1 VFLFALAL
9 ALQQTGPAAQVAATA
24 APTRATPAYTIEIP
38 RVEDAR
44 VTIDGALDEPVWARA
59 ARLDGFRQYEPVD
72 GRPAEEE
79 TEVLVWY
86 APDAIHFGIIARDR
100 QPEGIRA
107 TVADRDNIG
116 GDDHVIIYLDTFND
130 RRRAFFF
137 AVNPLG
143 VQQDGVRAEGAS
155 SAGRSFGG
163 STDTS
168 PDYWYQS
175 RGRLT
180 GDGYTVEVRIPFK
193 SLRYPAGGEPQ
204 RWGLQIERRVQ
215 RTGYVDTW
223 TDARRASASFLAQS
237 GVIEGLYDLQR
248 GVVLEAQPFVTASAN
263 GERVPGEGAFRRE
276 SLDPEVGLNLRLGF
290 SSFSIDATL
299 NPDFSQVEADAGQVT
314 VNERFALFFPEKRPF
329 FLEGIE
335 LFATPSQLVHTRQIV
350 SPSVGGKV
358 TGKVGDFSVAHL
370 TALDEPAA
378 GAESLVNVT
387 RLRRDF
393 GRNSHAGVTYTDR
406 AHTDG
411 DYANRVLAADLHY
424 VFGGMYFAEAQFG
437 NSWTTGARAAP
448 LWKLE
453 VDRTGRHFGFNY
465 RVNAIDD
472 DFRTDAGF
480 INRAGIVDVGAFNR
494 LSLYGAAGALVERVD
509 FHLNPSR
516 LWLYDDFG
524 RRGPIEGSESLSLS
538 ARLRGG
544 WEIDLRPGRRFY
556 DLDPADYAAYTIEVA
571 GGTLPY
577 APTDRVAGY
586 GFGVEA
592 RTPAYRGFDA
602 SFSLRRERAPI
613 FDEGAPGDNSRA
625 SARLSLRPDAAIRI
639 ALSTTY
645 QRIDRARDG
654 SEFART
660 VIPRAQLEYQP
671 ARSLFFRAIGEWRAE
686 RRDTIVSARSGVPLL
701 IAGEPAP
708 ARQTDALRIDLLASY
723 TPTPGTVAFIGYGTS
738 LGYETS
744 AGLTP
749 RSAFDFDRLER
760 ASDGFFI
767 KLAYQFRK

>member
-1 VFLFALAL
+1 VILFALAL
-9 ALQQTGPAAQVAATA
+9 AFQQAGPIASTVA
-24 APTRATPAYTIEIP
+24 PSIQIP
-38 RVEDAR
+38 RIEDAQL
-44 VTIDGALDEPVWARA
+44 VIDGALDEPVWARA
-59 ARLDGFRQYEPVD
+59 ARLTGFRQYEPVD

-86 APDAIHFGIIARDR
+86 APDAIHFGIVARDR

-107 TVADRDNIG
+107 TVADRDNID
-116 GDDHVIIYLDTFND
+116 GDDHVVIYLDTFND

-163 STDTS
+163 STDKS

-180 GDGYTVEVRIPFK
+180 ERGYTVEVRIPFK
-193 SLRYPAGGEPQ
+193 SLRYPAGEEPQ

-223 TDARRASASFLAQS
+223 TDTRRANASFLAQS
-237 GVIEGLYDLQR
+237 GVIEGLFDLQR
-248 GVVLEAQPFVTASAN
+248 GVVFEAQPFVTASAN
-263 GERVPGEGAFRRE
+263 GLRETGGGAFRRE
-276 SLDPEVGLNLRLGF
+276 SLDPELGLNLRLGF
-290 SSFSIDATL
+290 TSFSLDATL

-314 VNERFALFFPEKRPF
+314 VNERFALFVPEKRPF

-335 LFATPSQLVHTRQIV
+335 LFATPSQLVHTRQIA

-358 TGKVGDFSVAHL
+358 TGKIGGLSVAHL
-370 TALDEPAA
+370 TALDDPAA
-378 GAESLVNVT
+378 GREALVNVT

-406 AHTDG
+406 AHTG
-411 DYANRVLAADLHY
+411 DEYANRVLAADLHY
-424 VFGGMYFAEAQFG
+424 VFGGMYYAEAQYG

-448 LWKLE
+448 HWKLE

-465 RVNAIDD
+465 RVNGIDD

-494 LSLYGAAGALVERVD
+494 VSLYGAAGALVERVD
-509 FHLNPSR
+509 LHLNPSR
-516 LWLYDDFG
+516 LWRYDDFG
-524 RRGPIEGSESLSLS
+524 RRGPIEGSESLNLS

-544 WEIDLRPGRRFY
+544 WVLDLRPGRKFY
-556 DLDPADYAAYTIEVA
+556 LLDPESYAAYAI
-571 GGTLPY
+571 GGFGGPLPY
-577 APTDRVAGY
+577 TPADRVAGY
-586 GFGVEA
+586 GFGAEV
-592 RTPAYRGFDA
+592 RTPAYRSFDA
-602 SFSLRRERAPI
+602 SVSLRRERAPI
-613 FDEGAPGDNSRA
+613 FDEGTPGDLTAA
-625 SARLSLRPDAAIRI
+625 SARLSLRPDAAIRL
-639 ALSTTY
+639 ALATTF
-645 QRIDRARDG
+645 QRIDRAGDG

-660 VIPRAQLEYQP
+660 IIPRAQLEYQP
-671 ARSLFFRAIGEWRAE
+671 MRSLFFRAIGEWRAE
-686 RRDTIVSARSGVPLL
+686 RRADLLAHGSGAPLL
-701 IAGEPAP
+701 IAGEPVR
-708 ARQTDALRIDLLASY
+708 ARHADALRLDLLASF
-723 TPTPGTVAFIGYGTS
+723 TPTPGTVAFLGYGTS
-738 LGYETS
+738 LGYDAANDPT
-744 AGLTP
+744 AR
-749 RSAFDFDRLER
+749 RSFDFQRLER

-767 KLAYQFRK
+767 KLAYQIRK

>member
-1 VFLFALAL
+1 MILFALAL
-9 ALQQTGPAAQVAATA
+9 ALQQTGPVAQAA
-24 APTRATPAYTIEIP
+24 APAAHTIQIP
-38 RVEDAR
+38 RVEDEQI
-44 VTIDGALDEPVWARA
+44 VVDGALDEPVWSRA
-59 ARLDGFRQYEPVD
+59 ARLTGFRQYEPVD

-107 TVADRDNIG
+107 TVADRDNIDD
-116 GDDHVIIYLDTFND
+116 DDHVVIYLDTFND

-143 VQQDGVRAEGAS
+143 VQQDGVRAEGAA

-163 STDTS
+163 STDKS

-180 GDGYTVEVRIPFK
+180 GEGYTVEVRIPFK
-193 SLRYPAGGEPQ
+193 SLRYPAGDEPQ

-223 TDARRASASFLAQS
+223 TDTRRASASFLAQS
-237 GVIEGLYDLQR
+237 GIIEGLHDLQR
-248 GVVLEAQPFVTASAN
+248 GIVLEAQPVVTASAN
-263 GERVPGEGAFRRE
+263 GAREAAGGAFRRE

-290 SSFSIDATL
+290 TSFSLDATI

-358 TGKVGDFSVAHL
+358 TGKVGDFSIAHL
-370 TALDEPAA
+370 TALDEPAD
-378 GAESLVNVT
+378 GEESLVNVT

-393 GRNSHAGVTYTDR
+393 GRNSHVGMTYTDR
-406 AHTDG
+406 AHTG
-411 DYANRVLAADLHY
+411 GGYANRVLAADVHY

-437 NSWTTGARAAP
+437 NAWTTGARAAP

-465 RVNAIDD
+465 RINGIDD

-480 INRAGIVDVGAFNR
+480 INRAGIIEVGTFNR
-494 LSLYGAAGALVERVD
+494 LSLYGAAGAMVERVD
-509 FHLNPSR
+509 FNMSPSR
-516 LWLYDDFG
+516 LWRYDDFG
-524 RRGPIEGSESLSLS
+524 RRSPIEGSEWLSIS
-538 ARLRGG
+538 TRLRGG
-544 WEIDLRPGRRFY
+544 WEIDLRPQRRFY
-556 DLDPADYAAYTIEVA
+556 VMDPADYSAYTVDAA
-571 GGTLPY
+571 GGPLPY
-577 APTDRVAGY
+577 SPTDRIAGY
-586 GFGVEA
+586 SFGAEA

-602 SFSLRRERAPI
+602 SFSLSRGREPI
-613 FDEGAPGDNSRA
+613 FDEGAPGNRAGA

-639 ALSTTY
+639 ALSTTF
-645 QRIDRARDG
+645 QRLERARDG

-660 VIPRAQLEYQP
+660 IIPRAQFEYQP

-686 RRDTIVSARSGVPLL
+686 RRAPLVAAQSGAPLYV
-701 IAGEPAP
+701 AGEVIPE
-708 ARQTDALRIDLLASY
+708 RQTDALRIDLLASY
-723 TPTPGTVAFIGYGTS
+723 TPTPGTVAFLGYGTS
-738 LGYETS
+738 LGYE
-744 AGLTP
+744 AGPGLAS
-749 RSAFDFDRLER
+749 RSAFDFNRLER

-767 KLAYQFRK
+767 KLAYQFRR